1 MCFPGNSCIK
11 VVSFAHGIRGPMTL
25 GTGLFLALF
34 LVPCM
39 EACEHKML
47 ALLVRKPAFKVG
59 SLT

>member
-1 MCFPGNSCIK
+1 M
-11 VVSFAHGIRGPMTL
+11 VSFAHGIRGPMTL
-25 GTGLFLALF
+25 GTGLFLAPLF

-47 ALLVRKPAFKVG
+47 ALLVSKPAFKVG

>member
-1 MCFPGNSCIK
+1 M
-11 VVSFAHGIRGPMTL
+11 VSFAHGIRGPMTL

-59 SLT
+59 SLS